1 MRPEPQFVMAAA
13 LKTLDEIAAES
24 TDAQE
29 ISRLR
34 GVSSLLSILQR
45 EWDTCASTRLAGIS
59 RYTDIVR
66 RGSELTT
73 GARHD
78 RLRQVLVEGSRT
90 AGDYRISSL
99 ETTLDHLRSAVL
111 DLQSW
116 IEDSEGAEERALL
129 TSIWQA
135 EYDDAKSEDRNHFFW

>member
-1 MRPEPQFVMAAA
+1 MRPEPPLVLRAA
-13 LKTLDEIAAES
+13 LKTLEEIAEES
-24 TDAQE
+24 ADAQE

-34 GVSSLLSILQR
+34 GVSSLLSIIER

-66 RGSELTT
+66 RGSEMMT
-73 GARHD
+73 GARRE
-78 RLRQVLVEGSRT
+78 RLTLVLAEGGRN

-99 ETTLDHLRSAVL
+99 EKSLDRLRAAVL

-116 IEDSEGAEERALL
+116 IEDSEGPEEAPFSPPSGRPN
-129 TSIWQA
+129 TRTQRVRI
-135 EYDDAKSEDRNHFFW
+135 RNHFFW

>member
-1 MRPEPQFVMAAA
+1 MRPEPQSVMRAA
-13 LKTLDEIAAES
+13 LETLGEIAEGS

-34 GVSSLLSILQR
+34 GVSTLLAILER
-45 EWDTCASTRLAGIS
+45 EWDTCASTRLAGIA

-66 RGSELTT
+66 RGAELMT
-73 GARHD
+73 GARRDRLAQTLAEVARADDDFRISALERTLD
-78 RLRQVLVEGSRT
+78 RLR
-90 AGDYRISSL
+90 A
-99 ETTLDHLRSAVL
+99 AVV

-116 IEDSEGAEERALL
+116 IEDSAGTQERTLL
-129 TSIWQA
+129 ASIWQA

>member
-1 MRPEPQFVMAAA
+1 MRPEPPLALRAA
-13 LKTLDEIAAES
+13 LKTLEEIAEES
-24 TDAQE
+24 ADAQE

-34 GVSSLLSILQR
+34 GVSTLLTILER

-66 RGSELTT
+66 RGAEMMT
-73 GARHD
+73 GARRA
-78 RLRQVLVEGSRT
+78 RLTEVLAEGGRN

-99 ETTLDHLRSAVL
+99 EKSLDRLRAAVL

-116 IEDSEGAEERALL
+116 IEDSEGPEDGALL
-129 TSIWQA
+129 ASIWQA
-135 EYDDAKSEDRNHFFW
+135 EYEDAKSEDRNHFFW